1 MPAKSGII
9 AIYTNYLCNP
19 VFPPLS
25 ESLPQARFYGLSS
38 RKNDRNTKN
47 SSKKIADIANCQIV
61 SNFTVNSRLKMQKK
75 QRFVE

>member
-1 MPAKSGII
+1 MPGRSVIVVM
-9 AIYTNYLCNP
+9 YTNFLCKS
-19 VFPPLS
+19 VFFPLS
-25 ESLPQARFYGLSS
+25 GSLPQARFYGLSS

-47 SSKKIADIANCQIV
+47 SSRKVADIANCQIV